1 MRSVSKAVP
10 NINPAARMQ
19 DKIARRQIIRMI
31 GWGTMLTVAVNMMNG
46 HETDFRMVIDKKN
59 AKGKVVGKRY
69 NSNFVRIIGKNRD
82 YSVFGPMDSMLR
94 FITNAVLFNIK
105 DSFETVA
112 NNPMVTATFDLFE
125 NERFGGVPIVDA
137 NIEEPGILDHAG
149 NAALFGG
156 YLFEQTLPF
165 ATDEA
170 TNIASSA
177 IKNAVSG
184 QAAGVAQDFGDAL
197 GEIIGAKSSP
207 KSKAE
212 LEELIKNADPV
223 RDANDIDYWEGV
235 LEARE
240 EERNKFKKDVSG
252 YPEKSQ
258 AQKDRIQEQKDA
270 AK

>member
-1 MRSVSKAVP
+1 
-10 NINPAARMQ
+10 MQ

-31 GWGTMLTVAVNMMNG
+31 GWGTMLPVAVNMMNG

-82 YSVFGPMDSMLR
+82 YSVFGPIDSMLR
-94 FITNAVLFNIK
+94 FIVNGIYLNMR
-105 DSFETVA
+105 DSAETA
-112 NNPMVTATFDLFE
+112 LNNPVLNAALDLFE
-125 NERFGGVPIVDA
+125 NEEFGGIPIVDP
-137 NIEEPGILDHAG
+137 NIEEPSPLDHAG
-149 NAALFGG
+149 NAARVGG

-184 QAAGVAQDFGDAL
+184 QAEGVAQDFGDAL

-212 LEELIKNADPV
+212 LEELIKNADRV
-223 RDANDIDYWEGV
+223 KDADDIDYWEGV

-258 AQKDRIQEQKDA
+258 AQKDRIQKQKDA